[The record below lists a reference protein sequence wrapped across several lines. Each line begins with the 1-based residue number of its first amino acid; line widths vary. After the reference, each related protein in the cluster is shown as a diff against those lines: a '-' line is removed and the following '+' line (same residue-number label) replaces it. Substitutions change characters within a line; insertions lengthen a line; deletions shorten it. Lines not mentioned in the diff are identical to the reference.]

1 MRIKG
6 RSFPTDILIFAGTTE
21 GRKLAEY
28 ASAKKIPCF
37 VSTATEYGAELISDL
52 EGIRLLS
59 GRMDREEMG
68 RFIRE
73 NGIRLVVDAT
83 HPFAREVTKNI
94 QDACTTENVR
104 YVRCLRGTSGKEPAG
119 NKSGGKKPGQQN
131 TDEGTGDIN
140 RSGRSDTPGVIS
152 VSSVEEAVDYLR
164 KTTGNIL
171 ITTGSKELHLYTAI
185 DNYEERCFA
194 RVLSTPE
201 AVVESARLGFKG
213 RHLIAM
219 QGPFS
224 EEMNL
229 ALLHMTEARYFVTK
243 ESGREGGFET
253 KRTAAEKAGAALIV
267 IARPEEEGKSLDET
281 QSLIYNH
288 ASSC

>member
-1 MRIKG
+1 MKISHIDFR
-6 RSFPTDILIFAGTTE
+6 PDILIFAGTTE

-28 ASAKKIPCF
+28 ASAQKIPCF
-37 VSTATEYGAELISDL
+37 VSTATEYGAELVSDL

-94 QDACTTENVR
+94 RDACAAENVR
-104 YVRCLRGTSGKEPAG
+104 YVRCLRGT
-119 NKSGGKKPGQQN
+119 GGKKPGQQN

-140 RSGRSDTPGVIS
+140 RSGRSDTPGIIS

-229 ALLHMTEARYFVTK
+229 ALLHMTGARYFVTK
-243 ESGREGGFET
+243 ESGREGGFEA